1 MNFDEVTRDIYVTP
15 IIKIVTKNRKGQNIL
30 LNGRRISQ
38 VYVYVL
44 KFVCYWEKIVL
55 NPCKRKD
62 ATYLEHI

>member
-38 VYVYVL
+38 VYVYVETSTEICL
-44 KFVCYWEKIVL
+44 LLGKK
-55 NPCKRKD
+55 
-62 ATYLEHI
+62 

>member
-38 VYVYVL
+38 VYVYLL
-44 KFVCYWEKIVL
+44 KFVCYWEK
-55 NPCKRKD
+55 NSF
-62 ATYLEHI
+62 ESM